1 MANDPKRPAGG
12 DKRRT
17 ASERT
22 ADPGQVEKVPN
33 QFEYSVSNIDLQ
45 QGGNPVGMNVNP
57 ANPLDVSGI
66 ASPAS
71 NAGSVQ
77 VTIYKVVNGM
87 LTQHFA
93 LLFYTSN
100 ATDGTWRTTI
110 SAATL
115 GQLTGQD
122 VILEISVNGPDV
134 SSRPITHRPIHV
146 N

>member
-12 DKRRT
+12 EKRRT
-17 ASERT
+17 VSERT
-22 ADPGQVEKVPN
+22 ADGLPHEKVPN
-33 QFEYSVSNIDLQ
+33 QFEYSVSNIDLV
-45 QGGNPVGMNVNP
+45 QGGAPVGMNVNP
-57 ANPLDVSGI
+57 ANPLDVTGI

-77 VTIYKVVNGM
+77 VTIYKVVNGI

-100 ATDGTWRTTI
+100 ATNGTWSTTI

-115 GQLTGQD
+115 GQISGQD
-122 VILEISVNGPDV
+122 V
-134 SSRPITHRPIHV
+134 
-146 N
+146 